1 MKVRRLSTDN
11 DMTFGNGGLNFIGDS
26 AEAVAQNI
34 YTRLKL
40 WLGEWFLDT
49 NDGTD
54 WLGKCLGKNTL
65 DSAVAEIRRVILNTD
80 GVEGIVDLTVSND
93 TASRQVKIQAT
104 VKTPYGETLVSLTN
118 KFTIGE

>member
-11 DMTFGNGGLNFIGDS
+11 DMTFGNGGLNFISDS

-93 TASRQVKIQAT
+93 TASRQVKVQAT
-104 VKTPYGETLVSLTN
+104 VKTPYGETLVSLTS